1 MTLLTVTSDT
11 VGETYTYI
19 GSGDRVRDFL
29 TKATAVIPGE
39 QLRGLLF
46 GLGVVTTDHVSR
58 LLDIVTNRRNKA

>member
-1 MTLLTVTSDT
+1 M
-11 VGETYTYI
+11 
-19 GSGDRVRDFL
+19 RDFL